1 MLRTVTNQEATAEEM
16 IMRIIAG
23 TARSLP
29 LKSIEGR
36 ETRPTTDRIKETLF
50 NILQSG
56 IAGSSFLD
64 LFAGSGQIG
73 LEALSRGADHA
84 VFVESNKKACACIAD
99 NIRFT
104 RFEKQSEL
112 LTMEVLGALRSLEG
126 KDTFDYIF
134 MDPPYKSAQEKEVL
148 AYLAVSGLLNEDAV
162 IIVEAAMDTDF
173 SYVNELRLQV
183 IREKK
188 YKTNKHIFVSKE
200 A

>member
-1 MLRTVTNQEATAEEM
+1 
-16 IMRIIAG
+16 MRIIAG

-36 ETRPTTDRIKETLF
+36 DTRPTTDRIKETLF
-50 NILQSG
+50 NILQPD

-84 VFVESNKKACACIAD
+84 VFVENNKKACACIEE

-104 RFEKQSEL
+104 RLGQSSRL
-112 LTMEVLGALRSLEG
+112 LSMEAVSALRSLEG
-126 KDTFDYIF
+126 TDTFDCIF
-134 MDPPYKSAQEKEVL
+134 MDPPYRSGKEQEAL
-148 AYLAVSGLLNEDAV
+148 AYLAASGLLAENGV
-162 IIVEAAMDTDF
+162 IVVEAAVDTDL
-173 SYVNELRLQV
+173 SYVKDLGFAV

-188 YKTNKHIFVSKE
+188 YKTNKHIFIAKE
-200 A
+200 V